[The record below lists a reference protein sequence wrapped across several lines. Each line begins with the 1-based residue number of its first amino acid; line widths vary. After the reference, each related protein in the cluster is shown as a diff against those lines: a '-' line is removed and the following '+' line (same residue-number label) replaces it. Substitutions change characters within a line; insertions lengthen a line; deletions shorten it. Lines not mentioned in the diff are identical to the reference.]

1 MVWFVL
7 RYMWWHIGTLAERYC
22 AIPRYARHICHRV
35 RVVLGDSLNMT
46 FIPLAQRLPQ
56 RLTGRAPSAESPAAQ
71 SSAAQSSAAQSP
83 AVPSGGS
90 SGTPEGRPLSVPRG
104 AALYIGALLGPGLL
118 LLPGLAA
125 AEAGPASVLAWLG
138 LLALSALFAV
148 VFSALGRVHPQ
159 ARGVADYTAAGLGSR
174 AGAAAGWCFLAGVIC
189 GAPVVCLIGATYVTG
204 LTGGGQVARC
214 VVAAVLLLTVLGL
227 ALGGLRATTTA
238 QLILVSLL
246 AVVIVV
252 AVAGSAPA
260 ARAGNWA
267 PFAPHGWAAIGHA
280 ASTLMLSFVGWE
292 AVAPLT
298 GRFGEP
304 GRQLPRVIGI
314 AFGATSVIYLGLA
327 IATIAVLGRG
337 AATDV
342 PLADLL
348 VRAIGHYGRAIAAVA
363 AVVLT
368 LGATNAYLSGAAAMA
383 VDLIRRPS
391 GRGTPGRRASGL
403 GAPGQGAPGQGAP
416 GQGAPGRPAGRRST
430 RPFLAFIAVAGIVLI
445 GLYAV
450 RLVTTEELV
459 GLPTTLFLSVYLGC
473 TASAARTLGGRTR
486 YAAVAALLAVA
497 VVLAFSG
504 WALLVAAAVALVAGL
519 ASRKVVASVTAV
531 APVTVAAAPVTAVAP
546 ASAGVL
552 GPAPAAAPAVAP
564 AVAGNHGPATDSV
577 RAPRHYVGE
586 GPGLPGSETGTLEI
600 ACSCWSGSGSRSRAG
615 SPRWQGCTDSTARGG
630 CATPACEPGAWRS
643 GHRYRPSS
651 MTAPAA
657 RC

>member
-1 MVWFVL
+1 
-7 RYMWWHIGTLAERYC
+7 
-22 AIPRYARHICHRV
+22 
-35 RVVLGDSLNMT
+35 MT
-46 FIPLAQRLPQ
+46 FTPLPQ
-56 RLTGRAPSAESPAAQ
+56 RLTGRSRPA
-71 SSAAQSSAAQSP
+71 
-83 AVPSGGS
+83 
-90 SGTPEGRPLSVPRG
+90 PEGRPLSVPRG

-148 VFSALGRVHPQ
+148 VFSALGRAHPR
-159 ARGVADYTAAGLGSR
+159 ARGVAGYTAAGLGGR
-174 AGAAAGWCFLAGVIC
+174 AGSAAGWCFLAGVIC

-214 VVAAVLLLTVLGL
+214 IVAAALLLTVLGL

-238 QLILVSLL
+238 QLVLVSLL
-246 AVVIVV
+246 AVVIVI

-260 ARAGNWA
+260 ARAGNWT
-267 PFAPHGWAAIGHA
+267 PFAPHGWAAIGQA

-298 GRFGEP
+298 GRFREP

-314 AFGATSVIYLGLA
+314 AFGATTVIYLGLA
-327 IATIAVLGRG
+327 ITTIAVLGRA

-368 LGATNAYLSGAAAMA
+368 LGATNAYLTGAAAM
-383 VDLIRRPS
+383 VKDLMHRSSGRRPS
-391 GRGTPGRRASGL
+391 GQPSG
-403 GAPGQGAPGQGAP
+403 Q
-416 GQGAPGRPAGRRST
+416 RST

-459 GLPTTLFLSVYLGC
+459 GLPTALFLSVYLGC
-473 TASAARTLGGRTR
+473 TASAARTLGGRAR
-486 YAAVAALLAVA
+486 YAAVAALPTVA

-504 WALLVAAAVALVAGL
+504 WALLVAAVVALVAGL
-519 ASRKVVASVTAV
+519 ASGKGS
-531 APVTVAAAPVTAVAP
+531 AAAPAPVGAPVAGPPSAAGLAPAPKALTPALAVAAKP
-546 ASAGVL
+546 APAAGFVRAAGHYAGDGPRLPGAERGTLENACSSWSGPGPRSRAGVL
-552 GPAPAAAPAVAP
+552 GSGRSGTPGLRPAR
-564 AVAGNHGPATDSV
+564 VAGGVPAQ
-577 RAPRHYVGE
+577 AG
-586 GPGLPGSETGTLEI
+586 
-600 ACSCWSGSGSRSRAG
+600 RSRR
-615 SPRWQGCTDSTARGG
+615 SPAHSVWNTPSLSTR
-630 CATPACEPGAWRS
+630 R
-643 GHRYRPSS
+643 
-651 MTAPAA
+651 
-657 RC
+657 